1 MKLSSVIAGAHLAA
15 LGMAADQSE
24 VDFLTALVS
33 DYNDHKTE
41 YFNFIRTAT
50 GYPPDLTRLAVEI
63 RTYTDDSYTT
73 LLDDG
78 GLNGD
83 SLMSYATNLPWYSR
97 VAAAA
102 GEDSGSGSGSSGSSA
117 SSGSSSAS
125 SGSSSSSSPSLTGGS
140 GKYVAPA
147 GALVGAAAILLL

>member
-1 MKLSSVIAGAHLAA
+1 MKISSIVAGAQLAA

-33 DYNDHKTE
+33 DYDSHMTE

-50 GYPPDLTRLAVEI
+50 GYPPELTRLAIEI

-78 GLNGD
+78 LNGD
-83 SLMSYATNLPWYSR
+83 ALMSYATNLPWYSR

-102 GEDSGSGSGSSGSSA
+102 GQDGGSGSGSSGSASA
-117 SSGSSSAS
+117 DSGSSHAS
-125 SGSSSSSSPSLTGGS
+125 SDSATGGS